1 MPTING
7 TAGND
12 VLVDTPDDDALNG
25 LGGLD
30 TITVTRGR
38 DVVDGG
44 ADDDRLVI
52 DYSGLTV
59 GIQNFG
65 ETGFDEASG
74 TGTTST
80 RFTGVESFAVSTGSG
95 NDTIRTFFRPDS
107 MTDVVVSGNDTISL
121 GDGADRAGGGAGND
135 TLRGGEG
142 NDILDGDGSIRGKF
156 GAGRN
161 LGDQS
166 FTGSD
171 TLFGEGGDD
180 LLQGGAGDD
189 ILDGGI
195 GNDTLYG
202 DGVTFSYNDTT
213 NSGGGGTV
221 SIVDQ
226 FGGMDSGN
234 DVLNGGDGD
243 DILEGRLGNDTVN
256 GDAGDDVARFNVSR
270 DGSDLTDLGTGN
282 DTVEIGVNADS
293 QRSSAIRLTF
303 TSSEV
308 GNGNANDGGTLANQD
323 GGLGVRLQS
332 EDYADGLF
340 GDVSR
345 FDDEGI
351 TFVAEGSALFDVRDL
366 VSGAQRGNLF
376 GEVQLGTSGADVM
389 TADTGVA
396 YYFNG
401 GAGNDAITGGVN
413 ADFLVGGG
421 GADMLDGGDGADT
434 FIGGGGNDSFVGG
447 AGVDTA
453 NYGVATAGATVRLN
467 LATASDGSGGTDTLS
482 GIENVT
488 GSNFNDTLVGNGA
501 GNVLNGGLGADTL
514 VGLNGDDVLIGGS
527 GAANQLQGGQGD
539 DRYVVSAND
548 TLVEFADE
556 GVDLVQT
563 TVEKY
568 RLRDNFENLTS
579 IGTSAF
585 TGIGNALNNVLTGS
599 TGVDTLIGQGG
610 DDVLIGGSGAAN
622 QLQGGMGNDRYVVSA
637 NDTLVEFAGEGSD
650 TVEISRD
657 SYVLRANFENLTYT
671 GSNAFTGGGNALDNV
686 ITGGAQ
692 ADVLTGAQGNDTLNG
707 GAGEDIAVLS
717 GNRADYTFTA
727 TAGGFQ
733 SVDATAGRDGTDQLV
748 GVERVRFADGST
760 AAVSSLVAPV
770 PGAEMAL
777 ADDAFLMS
785 KDDGPQVLPGDD
797 LFDFGG
803 RMASDME
810 APRSDSAMAFLL
822 EDNVTFAPA
831 DRSPG
836 GHDDWMM

>member
-7 TAGND
+7 TPGND
-12 VLVDTPDDDALNG
+12 FLFDTLADDALNG

-30 TITVTRGR
+30 TLIVTGGR

-44 ADDDRLVI
+44 ADADQLVVN
-52 DYSGLTV
+52 YAGLTV

-74 TGTTST
+74 AGATST
-80 RFTGVESFAVSTGSG
+80 RFSNVESFAVLTGSG

-107 MTDVVVSGNDTISL
+107 MSDVVVSGNDTISL
-121 GDGADRAGGGAGND
+121 GAGDDRAGGGAGND
-135 TLRGGEG
+135 TLRGGDG

-166 FTGSD
+166 FTGADS
-171 TLFGEGGDD
+171 LFGEAGDD

-234 DVLNGGDGD
+234 DTLNGGDGD

-256 GDAGDDVARFNVSR
+256 GGAGDDIARFNVSR
-270 DGSDLTDLGTGN
+270 DGSDLTNLGTGN

-308 GNGNANDGGTLANQD
+308 GNGNANDGGALTNQD

-351 TFVAEGSALFDVRDL
+351 TFVAQGSALFDVRDL
-366 VSGAQRGNLF
+366 VSGAARGNLF

-396 YYFNG
+396 YYFNA
-401 GAGNDAITGGVN
+401 GAGNDTITGGAN

-421 GADMLDGGDGADT
+421 GDDALDGGAGDDT
-434 FIGGGGNDSFVGG
+434 FIGGGGNDAFIGG
-447 AGVDTA
+447 AGIDTA
-453 NYGVATAGATVRLN
+453 NFGVATAGATVRLN
-467 LATASDGSGGTDTLS
+467 GGAASDGSGGTDTLS
-482 GIENVT
+482 GIENVIG
-488 GSNFNDTLVGNGA
+488 GSFNDTIVGDGA
-501 GNVLNGGLGADTL
+501 NNTLNGGLGADTL
-514 VGLNGDDVLIGGS
+514 IGLAGNDVLIGGS
-527 GAANQLQGGQGD
+527 GAANELLGGAGN
-539 DRYVVSAND
+539 DRYVVTAND
-548 TLVEFADE
+548 TLVEFANE
-556 GVDLVQT
+556 GVDLVETNQAS
-563 TVEKY
+563 Y
-568 RLRDNFENLTS
+568 GLRDNFENLTS
-579 IGTSAF
+579 TGAGEF
-585 TGIGNALNNVLTGS
+585 VGIGNTQDNIITGG
-599 TGVDTLIGQGG
+599 TGRDSLVGLAGNDT
-610 DDVLIGGSGAAN
+610 LIGGSGEAN
-622 QLQGGMGNDRYVVSA
+622 ELQGGLGDDRYIVTA
-637 NDTLVEFAGEGSD
+637 NDTLLESAGEGTDS
-650 TVEISRD
+650 VETSRD
-657 SYVLRANFENLTYT
+657 AYVLQANFENLTYT
-671 GSNAFTGGGNALDNV
+671 GSSSFTGGGNALSNV

-707 GAGEDIAVLS
+707 GAGDDIAVLS

-760 AAVSSLVAPV
+760 VTLASLVPA
-770 PGAEMAL
+770 AAL
-777 ADDAFLMS
+777 ALSDDDFLVG
-785 KDDGPQVLPGDD
+785 KEDGPPVLPASG
-797 LFDFGG
+797 LFEFGG
-803 RMASDME
+803 LMASDLVP
-810 APRSDSAMAFLL
+810 ATADSMAFLR
-822 EDNVTFAPA
+822 EDQADGMFMPGETGPA
-831 DRSPG
+831 QA